1 MEWCVASF
9 LLLAVRGGAV
19 AAAVESKNR
28 IHVHVHNLINKY
40 LTFQHSVRKHPSVSF

>member
-28 IHVHVHNLINKY
+28 IHVHNLINKY